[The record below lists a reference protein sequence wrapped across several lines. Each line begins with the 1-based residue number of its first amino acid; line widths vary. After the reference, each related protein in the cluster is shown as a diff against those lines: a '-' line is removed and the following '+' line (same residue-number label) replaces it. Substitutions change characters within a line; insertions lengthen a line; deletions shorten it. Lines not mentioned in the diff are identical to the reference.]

1 MLVYSKRQMDYF
13 LVHHSFNA
21 FFDHSLL
28 IFFRHL
34 KIAMLKKIPFFKN
47 TENMLFLMRKKDD
60 NIIIL

>member
-13 LVHHSFNA
+13 SVHHSFNV
-21 FFDHSLL
+21 FFDRLL
-28 IFFRHL
+28 LTFFRHL
-34 KIAMLKKIPFFKN
+34 KIPMLKKIPFFKN